1 MAGKQI
7 AKEPRLLMSAGEIQG
22 EYKWSRD
29 QFVMFVALGLP
40 ARKING
46 RWYAYST
53 NIDEFLQNILKSG
66 KPLMVDTN
74 RLPADMME
82 E

>member
-1 MAGKQI
+1 
-7 AKEPRLLMSAGEIQG
+7 MSAGEIQAAYG
-22 EYKWSRD
+22 WSRD
-29 QFVMFVALGLP
+29 QFVMFIALGLP

-66 KPLMVDTN
+66 KPLVVDTS